1 MWQAYTLPGHS
12 TSVSRLEIS
21 DDGAQAISGS
31 NDDTVKGFFYGIVM
45 ATCLRGDHHLF
56 SI

>member
-1 MWQAYTLPGHS
+1 MWQVYTLPGHS
-12 TSVSRLEIS
+12 TSVFRLEIS